1 MARLGNKG
9 QGRRVEVKKLG
20 WLLVLSLAMTG
31 CGGDSAE
38 EEVGEAAV
46 VGKQSDF
53 LNELIELRV
62 RSRRSDDRFSA
73 SDSAG
78 ETIVAHEALDAPPGV
93 AEEMA
98 TLDPGGDWQSE
109 HLSAAAATQ
118 LKTLLKGAVATVVE
132 AEISSSALRPSDLQ
146 REDLAGGYLVFRPAG
161 DDWKKARTKVIE
173 ALTRQVLALSALFEG
188 QNVDPKVKVVGI
200 ALGKGEFEATMLVEL
215 RGTDAQFASP
225 LQISTTWST
234 RWSLDEIPRLRSLDL
249 LQYEEVRR
257 NQGVGFGFTD
267 VTHHVLGETPYYRS
281 QILTGIDFWAS
292 RITRLGDFSMT
303 GHHGLAV
310 GDVNGD
316 DLEDLYLCDGGSL
329 PNRLYLQQEDGTLR
343 DVSREAGVDWLE
355 DSRCALLVDLDND
368 GDLDLV
374 VATIAMIAFAEND
387 GKGRFAVRGGHPGAR
402 YPFSLSA
409 ADYDNDG
416 DLDLYAC
423 VYSAGD
429 GASGRGFEATSPL
442 PFNEAE
448 NGGRNILL
456 TNLGDFQFADGTKV
470 AGLDKDN
477 TRWSFA
483 AAWEDYDRDGD
494 PDLYVANDFGRNC
507 FYRNDGGTFSQV
519 AAELGVED
527 MASGMSVA
535 WGDFNRDG
543 AADLYV
549 GNMFSSAG
557 RRVSTQEDFTA
568 AGSGAQIS
576 GLRRMARGNTLFA
589 GSEEGLFRDVS
600 EETRTYP
607 GRWAW
612 SSGFVD
618 INNDGWEDLAVANGY
633 LTGRKPDDL

>member
-1 MARLGNKG
+1 
-9 QGRRVEVKKLG
+9 
-20 WLLVLSLAMTG
+20 MTG
-31 CGGDSAE
+31 CGGDSEDKSAKQNEPGKRQAE
-38 EEVGEAAV
+38 M
-46 VGKQSDF
+46 S
-53 LNELIELRV
+53 NELIALKI
-62 RSRRSDDRFSA
+62 RSERSDDRFVISE
-73 SDSAG
+73 SSN
-78 ETIVAHEALDAPPGV
+78 ETLINHESLDEPEGV
-93 AEEMA
+93 A
-98 TLDPGGDWQSE
+98 
-109 HLSAAAATQ
+109 
-118 LKTLLKGAVATVVE
+118 
-132 AEISSSALRPSDLQ
+132 AEIARLEPGTDWDSERLSKIAAIQLERLLDGRVSETANPEVSCTVLRPGELAQ
-146 REDLAGGYLVFRPAG
+146 EDLAGGYLVFRPTSDA
-161 DDWKKARTKVIE
+161 WKRDRTTGLE
-173 ALTRQVLALSALFEG
+173 ALTGAVDTLRSAFKEQKMKAKIKVIGITLAEKDF
-188 QNVDPKVKVVGI
+188 DTKV
-200 ALGKGEFEATMLVEL
+200 LVEL
-215 RGTDAQFASP
+215 RHDSPSAPSP
-225 LQISTTWST
+225 LQINATWSA
-234 RWSLDEIPRLRSLDL
+234 RWSIEELPRLHSLGL
-249 LQYEEVRR
+249 LRYEEVRR
-257 NQGVGFGFTD
+257 SAGSGVGFTD
-267 VTHHVLGETPYYRS
+267 MTHRVLGSTPHYHS
-281 QILTGIDFWAS
+281 QVLTGIDFWAS
-292 RITRLGDFSMT
+292 RITRLGDFSLT
-303 GHHGLAV
+303 GHHGLAI

-316 DLEDLYLCDGGSL
+316 GREDLYACDGGSL
-329 PNRLYLQQEDGTLR
+329 PNRLYLQKENGTLR

-355 DSRCALLVDLDND
+355 DSRSALLVDLDND
-368 GDLDLV
+368 GDQDLV
-374 VATIAMIAFAEND
+374 VATIAMLAFAEND
-387 GKGRFAVRGGHPGAR
+387 GTGRFTLRGGHPAAR

-416 DLDLYAC
+416 DLDIYAC

-429 GASGRGFEATSPL
+429 DAGGRGFEARSPL
-442 PFNEAE
+442 PFNDAE
-448 NGGRNILL
+448 NGGRNVLL
-456 TNLGDFQFADGTKV
+456 ANLGQFQFADATSA

-557 RRVSTQEDFTA
+557 RRVSTQSPFTPDGSAQLA
-568 AGSGAQIS
+568 A

-589 GSEEGLFRDVS
+589 ATEEGGFHDVS
-600 EETRTYP
+600 EPTRTFP

>member
-1 MARLGNKG
+1 MARIG
-9 QGRRVEVKKLG
+9 QERKRQRTTCL
-20 WLLVLSLAMTG
+20 WVLFLAVAG
-31 CGGDSAE
+31 CGGDPKEEGAKEAE
-38 EEVGEAAV
+38 VA
-46 VGKQSDF
+46 
-53 LNELIELRV
+53 ELRTELANEMV
-62 RSRRSDDRFSA
+62 ELKFRSERSDDRFAA

-78 ETIVAHEALDAPPGV
+78 ETIVRHEALEEPPGV

-98 TLDPGGDWQSE
+98 RLNPGGDWDSE
-109 HLSAAAATQ
+109 RLSAAAATQ
-118 LKTLLKGAVATVVE
+118 LKALLKGKVATVVE
-132 AEISSSALRPSDLQ
+132 PEIAGSVLRPADLQ
-146 REDLAGGYLVFRPAG
+146 REELAGEYLVFRPASDG
-161 DDWKKARTKVIE
+161 WKTTRTIGIE
-173 ALTRQVLALSALFEG
+173 ALTGEVSALSSLFDG
-188 QNVDPKVKVVGI
+188 QKPDPKVKVIGI
-200 ALGKGEFEATMLVEL
+200 ALGKGEFETTALVEL
-215 RGTDAQFASP
+215 RGTDARFASP
-225 LQISTTWST
+225 LQVTANWSA
-234 RWSLDEIPRLRSLDL
+234 RWSLDEVPRLRSLDL

-257 NQGVGFGFTD
+257 NKGAGLGFTD
-267 VTHHVLGETPYYRS
+267 VTHHVLGATPHYRS
-281 QILTGIDFWAS
+281 QVLTGIDFWAS
-292 RITRLGDFSMT
+292 RVTRLGDFSLT

-316 DLEDLYLCDGGSL
+316 GLEDLYACDGGSL
-329 PNRLYLQQEDGTLR
+329 PNRLYLQQENGTLR

-387 GKGRFAVRGGHPGAR
+387 GTGRFALRGGHPGAR

-429 GASGRGFEATSPL
+429 DVSGRGFEATSPL

-448 NGGRNILL
+448 NGGRNVLL
-456 TNLGDFQFADGTKV
+456 ANLGGFQFADATKMT
-470 AGLDKDN
+470 GLDKDN

-557 RRVSTQEDFTA
+557 RRVSTQEVFTA
-568 AGSGAQIS
+568 AGSGPQVS

-589 GSEEGLFRDVS
+589 GSQEGPFQDVS
-600 EETRTYP
+600 EATRTYP